1 MTDTANYFEENGYVV
16 LQDVLTKEQCDSLV
30 EHMFQLHAD
39 GKLIQ
44 DDQCP
49 LSDAVYGDEK
59 FDTLLQNVV
68 EPLGKA
74 VGKKLL
80 PTYSYA
86 RIYRTGD
93 VLKKHKDRPA
103 CEISTTLTLGYDAKV
118 NWPIHFSNDDGTVEK
133 AVSMEPGEMAAY
145 KGTEMVHWRRP
156 FKGNWHCQVFLHYVD
171 ANGPYADQ
179 AMDGRTSLGIDKTS
193 ETMVKSN
200 EVQQPKPQEQEQNT
214 TIIYKHNQAP
224 LKEMLEKKKEMLIPD
239 PVFGGVVLPGRD
251 NTLPGYFPVNSETF
265 PQMMFTE
272 EECDRIIQIAHD
284 SYAASASVGGDS
296 KGTVARKIRSAE
308 IYSVENIEENKWI
321 FDKVAKAVSVA
332 NAVHFDYDI
341 SHIEHSLQLIHY
353 PSDAEVPGH
362 YDWHVDAGNG
372 AVATRKISF
381 TAQLS
386 NSDSYTGCDLVVDD
400 HGNKIQAVRERGSI
414 SLFPSYMP
422 HVVTPIKTG
431 NRYALVIWIHGPRR
445 FK

>member
-16 LQDVLTKEQCDSLV
+16 LQDVLTKEQADSLV
-30 EHMFQLHAD
+30 KHMFDLHAA
-39 GKLIQ
+39 GKLVK

-49 LSDAVYGDEK
+49 LSDAVYGDTK
-59 FDTLLQNVV
+59 FDTLLQNVT

-74 VGKKLL
+74 VGKRLL

-118 NWPIHFSNDDGTVEK
+118 NWPIHFSNDDGTVER

-145 KGTEMVHWRRP
+145 KGTEMVHWRKP

-171 ANGPYADQ
+171 ADGPHADQ
-179 AMDGRTSLGIDKTS
+179 AMDGRTNLGIDKTA

-200 EVQQPKPQEQEQNT
+200 EVQQPQNQEQNT
-214 TIIYKHNQAP
+214 TIVHQHNP
-224 LKEMLEKKKEMLIPD
+224 ITIEKMLEKKKEMLIPD
-239 PVFGGVVLPGRD
+239 PVFGGVILPGRD
-251 NTLPGYFPVNSETF
+251 NTLPGYFPINSETL
-265 PQMMFTE
+265 PQIMFTD
-272 EECDRIIQIAHD
+272 EECDRIIQIAED

-296 KGTVARKIRSAE
+296 KGTVTRKIRSAE
-308 IYSVENIEENKWI
+308 IYSVENDEENRWI
-321 FDKVAKAVSVA
+321 WNKVAKAVTVA

-353 PSDAEVPGH
+353 PSDTEVPGH

-372 AVATRKISF
+372 TVATRKISF

-386 NSDSYTGCDLVVDD
+386 SSDSYTGCDLVVDD

-422 HVVTPIKTG
+422 HVVTPIETG
-431 NRYALVIWIHGPRR
+431 DRYALVIWIHGPRR